1 MNTII
6 KIFKNLGT
14 ILILLFQVAY
24 MATIDYIKPHSP
36 HKDKDTKNKTTS
48 DQYTPIRK
56 IDLTKERVFVPHK
69 PLYKRTRRLDV
80 SSNNEPLRDKPIK

>member
-14 ILILLFQVAY
+14 IVILSFQIIYVSI
-24 MATIDYIKPHSP
+24 IDYIRP

-69 PLYKRTRRLDV
+69 PLYKRTRRHDV